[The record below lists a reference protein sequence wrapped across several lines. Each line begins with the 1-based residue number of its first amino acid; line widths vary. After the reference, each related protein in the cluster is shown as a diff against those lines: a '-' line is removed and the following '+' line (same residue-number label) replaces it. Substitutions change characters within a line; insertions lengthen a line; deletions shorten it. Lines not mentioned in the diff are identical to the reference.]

1 VSRILVT
8 FGAIDTAAA
17 DTDAIAG
24 HIDATLEQLEG
35 YLAPM
40 KQHWQ
45 GAASTDYQALQ
56 SRWDRSADDL
66 NLVLR
71 QIAIALRTAN
81 ENYTGTES
89 YGVSMWSADLT

>member
-1 VSRILVT
+1 MSNILVT
-8 FGAIDTAAA
+8 FGSIDTAAA

-24 HIDATLEQLEG
+24 RIDATLDQLKA

-40 KQHWQ
+40 KQVWS

-56 SRWDRSADDL
+56 SRWDTSAADL
-66 NLVLR
+66 NLVLH
-71 QIAIALRTAN
+71 QIATALRTAN

-89 YGVSMWSADLT
+89 HAVNMWQVH

>member
-1 VSRILVT
+1 MSNILVT
-8 FGAIDTAAA
+8 FGSIDTAAA
-17 DTDAIAG
+17 DADAIAG
-24 HIDATLEQLEG
+24 RIDATLDQLKA

-40 KQHWQ
+40 MDVWS

-56 SRWDRSADDL
+56 ARWDTSAADL
-66 NLVLR
+66 NLVLH

-89 YGVSMWSADLT
+89 KAATMWSPH